1 MVTPKGQVLLLNS
14 TDGAAM
20 LVHKR
25 RYGCI
30 CPGVR
35 RTLWG
40 SCGIGANTLFGS
52 SLNNKEVPMTP
63 PASAIR
69 LIGHQRRFAESIAQI
84 DTELEFASGAAV
96 AARREEVVA
105 AARAAYGPSE
115 DFRGVRD
122 AWDAVFPD
130 GVYSATGL
138 AEAKR
143 LA

>member
-1 MVTPKGQVLLLNS
+1 
-14 TDGAAM
+14 
-20 LVHKR
+20 
-25 RYGCI
+25 
-30 CPGVR
+30 
-35 RTLWG
+35 
-40 SCGIGANTLFGS
+40 
-52 SLNNKEVPMTP
+52 MTP
-63 PASAIR
+63 PVSAVR

-96 AARREEVVA
+96 AARREEVVP
-105 AARAAYGPSE
+105 AARAAYGPSD